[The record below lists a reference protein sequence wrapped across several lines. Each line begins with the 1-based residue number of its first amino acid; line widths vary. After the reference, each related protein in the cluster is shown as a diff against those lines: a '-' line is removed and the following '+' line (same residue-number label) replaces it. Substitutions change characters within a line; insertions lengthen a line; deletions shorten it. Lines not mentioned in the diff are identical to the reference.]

1 MAVRPGR
8 DMTEL
13 FPKEILQQ
21 ASRLVSVC
29 KSRGLSIATA
39 ESCTGGL
46 IAGAITEIA
55 GASDIFER
63 GFVTYTNEAKVEMLS
78 VPQEVLNGH
87 GAVSEPVARAM
98 AEGAVAN
105 SASVLGIAVTGI
117 AGPGGGTP
125 EKPVGLVH
133 LACAQRGQPTLHL
146 REIFPGD
153 RTAIRIAT
161 VAAALDLALKRI
173 G

>member
-1 MAVRPGR
+1 
-8 DMTEL
+8 MTAL
-13 FPKEILQQ
+13 FSADILDR
-21 ASRLVSVC
+21 ARRVVAAC
-29 KSRGLSIATA
+29 KTRGLSLAAA

-63 GFVTYTNEAKVEMLS
+63 GFVTYSNEAKIELLA
-78 VPQEVLNGH
+78 VPEEVLVGH

-105 SASVLGIAVTGI
+105 SAAVIAIAVTGI
-117 AGPGGGTP
+117 AGPGGGST

-133 LACAQRGQPTLHL
+133 LACAQRGQPTLHI
-146 REIFPGD
+146 RQVFPGD
-153 RTAIRIAT
+153 RTGIRIAA
-161 VAAALDLALKRI
+161 VSAALDLVLKRI